1 MKIHGDSNQYI
12 SYNKRVSKI
21 KFDESADMFRVQV
34 IDANGLSSKYTTE
47 VFDYVIV
54 ATGQISST
62 FIERNLRMRS
72 KNVYFSNQLYK
83 GIVFVRGGNKRL
95 IYLGRQ
101 KQAFSFPLVDAQA
114 LWSLLYVIGYIE
126 IPGSE
131 EMIKNI
137 RKWTNR

>member
-21 KFDESADMFRVQV
+21 NFDKSAAMFLVQV
-34 IDANGLSSKYTTE
+34 IDANGLSSKYTTK

-54 ATGQISST
+54 ATGQISAT
-62 FIERNLRMRS
+62 FMERNLRMRS
-72 KNVYFSNQLYK
+72 ENVYFPNQLYK

-114 LWSLLYVIGYIE
+114 RWSLLYVLGYIK

-131 EMIKNI
+131 AMIKNI